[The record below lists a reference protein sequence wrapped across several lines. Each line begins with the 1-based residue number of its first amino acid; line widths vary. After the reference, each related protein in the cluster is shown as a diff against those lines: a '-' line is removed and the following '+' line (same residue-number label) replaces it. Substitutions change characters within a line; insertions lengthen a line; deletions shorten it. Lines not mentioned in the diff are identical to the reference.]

1 SLNAGAH
8 AGTFVAPGA
17 GTSGGPHRI
26 RRRISALPREG
37 GPHGPSRNP
46 CQPRPH
52 GGIACPRRAARQVRS
67 LDMPHARRLLFL
79 LSLALVATPSFAQQ
93 PDTIVHTALAATASY
108 ARPPEPIGERALA
121 FPGGYPSPP
130 DAQSGARAMAD
141 AWLGDTPF

>member
-52 GGIACPRRAARQVRS
+52 GGIACPRRAARQIRS

-79 LSLALVATPSFAQQ
+79 LSLALVSPPACGP
-93 PDTIVHTALAATASY
+93 
-108 ARPPEPIGERALA
+108 PPEPIGDPALA

-130 DAQSGARAMAD
+130 DAQSAARAMAD